1 MYVKILITGSYSG
14 IGYRLGCALAKKGHT
29 VYMGVENKKQEENIK
44 VKLRRDMIDANV
56 IKLDITT
63 SDIEKVDDLDL
74 DCLINHA
81 GIGVGGSILYMD
93 IDDLRKNFE
102 VNFFSSFEL
111 LKRVYKSMIRN
122 KKNGKIFVTS
132 SVTAYLPFPFLGCY
146 TSSKAAISML
156 CRSIK
161 MELDYLNN
169 GISISII
176 EPGAY
181 HTGFNQRMIDNKNI
195 YLFKSSPFYKERE
208 SINRLQNNLFRLIE
222 KDDYSDLINKVV
234 KEIEKKKP
242 KFIIRRPWYMS
253 FLVKLYFLIF
263 G

>member
-1 MYVKILITGSYSG
+1 MRILVTGSYSG
-14 IGYRLGCALAKKGHT
+14 IGYRLGCSLVKRGHV
-29 VYMGVENKKQEENIK
+29 VYMGVENGEQEENIK
-44 VKLRRDMIDANV
+44 VKLRRDMIEAKV

-63 SDIEKVDDLDL
+63 DDIKKVDDLNL

-93 IDDLRKNFE
+93 IDDLRRNFE

-111 LKRVYKSMIRN
+111 LKRVYKSMVKN
-122 KKNGKIFVTS
+122 KKQGKIFVTS

-161 MELDYLNN
+161 KELDYLDN
-169 GISISII
+169 GISISVI

-195 YLFKSSPFYKERE
+195 YLEKSSSFYKDRE
-208 SINRLQNNLFRLIE
+208 SINRLQNNLFRMIE
-222 KDDYSDLINKVV
+222 KDNYDDLVNKVV
-234 KEIEKKKP
+234 REIEKERS
-242 KFIIRRPWYMS
+242 KFIIRRPWYMT
-253 FLVKLYFLIF
+253 FLVKFYFLIW